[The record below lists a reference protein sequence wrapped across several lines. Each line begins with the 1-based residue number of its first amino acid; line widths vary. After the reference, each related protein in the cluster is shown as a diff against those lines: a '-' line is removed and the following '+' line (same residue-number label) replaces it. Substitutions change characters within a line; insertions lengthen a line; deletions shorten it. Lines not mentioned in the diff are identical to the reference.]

1 MADRRGTR
9 SFDNFKYNNR
19 NLKDTE
25 ERMEGFSLSLGIKG
39 ASLREKPV
47 SGIEVWV
54 SHFKEEEMDS
64 EVIKNK
70 VKVTEI

>member
-1 MADRRGTR
+1 MGDRKGTR
-9 SFDNFKYNNR
+9 SSDNFKYNSR
-19 NLKDTE
+19 NLKDIE
-25 ERMEGFSLSLGIKG
+25 DRIEGFSLSLVVKG
-39 ASLREKPV
+39 ASLREMPV